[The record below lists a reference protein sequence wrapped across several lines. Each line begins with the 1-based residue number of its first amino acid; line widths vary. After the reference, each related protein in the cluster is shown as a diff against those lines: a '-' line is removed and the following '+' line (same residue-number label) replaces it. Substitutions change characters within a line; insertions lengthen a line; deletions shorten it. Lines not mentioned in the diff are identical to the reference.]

1 VKKQLRIYLKIAGSW
16 TCPGMSFP
24 NVMRGTA
31 AAQALII
38 RRPEVEAVELRGAR
52 EVLYRTERSEWEGWL

>member
-1 VKKQLRIYLKIAGSW
+1 
-16 TCPGMSFP
+16 MSFP
-24 NVMRGTA
+24 NVFRGKA

-52 EVLYRTERSEWEGWL
+52 EVLYRTEKSEWEGWL